1 MKTSNYDLMRD
12 QMEREFLNYDQEKMI
27 RKYGLAHNGEYLYLT
42 FAGRKCRIGRDS
54 GRVEWTEDDF
64 RHAVHADY
72 NISMTIFDVLCYA
85 KDDCCLSGRFMP
97 VNQLKGTVQSA
108 SPGKDM
114 FGGTAKKFDGH
125 TGQLAR
131 ACELLGGQKEKVGDV
146 SYRIPLFRWHPA
158 GNAGIQGMICD
169 DAVCQTAKYPARGDD
184 YASCQPDS
192 LPVILQFWESDEE
205 FPPVL
210 KLMWDENIL
219 SYMHFETTFFA
230 AGHLLE
236 RLGDLM

>member
-1 MKTSNYDLMRD
+1 MKTSNYDQMRD
-12 QMEREFLNYDQEKMI
+12 RMETEFLNYDQEKMI
-27 RKYGLAHNGEYLYLT
+27 RKYGLVHDGAYLYLT
-42 FAGRKCRIGRDS
+42 FVGRNCRISRDS

-72 NISMTIFDVLCYA
+72 NVSMTIFDVLCYA
-85 KDDCCLSGRFMP
+85 GEDCCLSGRFMP
-97 VNQLKGTVQSA
+97 VSQLKGTVQSA
-108 SPGKDM
+108 TPGKDL
-114 FGGTAKKFDGH
+114 FAGTAKKFDRCA
-125 TGQLAR
+125 GQLAR
-131 ACELLGGQKEKVGDV
+131 ACELLGGQKETVGDV
-146 SYRIPLFRWHPA
+146 SYRIPLF
-158 GNAGIQGMICD
+158 D
-169 DAVCQTAKYPARGDD
+169 F
-184 YASCQPDS
+184 

-236 RLGDLM
+236 RLLEVMDRNVREEHSGSLK

>member
-1 MKTSNYDLMRD
+1 MTTSNYDRMRD
-12 QMEREFLNYDQEKMI
+12 QMEKEFLNYDQEKMI
-27 RKYGLAHNGEYLYLT
+27 RKYGLDYDDAYLYLT
-42 FAGRKCRIGRDS
+42 FVGQKCRVSRDS

-72 NISMTIFDVLCYA
+72 NVSMTIFDVLCYA
-85 KDDCCLSGRFMP
+85 KDDCFLSGRFMP

-108 SPGKDM
+108 SPGKDL
-114 FGGTAKKFDGH
+114 FGGAAKKFDGH
-125 TGQLAR
+125 AGQLAR
-131 ACELLGGQKEKVGDV
+131 ACELLGGQKETVGDV
-146 SYRIPLFRWHPA
+146 SYRIPLFS
-158 GNAGIQGMICD
+158 Q
-169 DAVCQTAKYPARGDD
+169 YPAECTDTRGMLRDD
-184 YASCQPDS
+184 ESCQIDF

-205 FPPVL
+205 FPAVL

-236 RLGDLM
+236 RLSDLMDGNLPEGRTGFSA

>member
-1 MKTSNYDLMRD
+1 MKASNYDLMRD
-12 QMEREFLNYDQEKMI
+12 QMETEFLNYDQEKMI
-27 RKYGLAHNGEYLYLT
+27 RKYGLAHDDKYLYLT
-42 FAGRKCRIGRDS
+42 FVGRKCRIGRNS

-64 RHAVHADY
+64 CHAVHADY

-125 TGQLAR
+125 TGRLAR
-131 ACELLGGQKEKVGDV
+131 ACELLGGQKERVGDV
-146 SYRIPLFRWHPA
+146 SYRIPLFRWYPA
-158 GNAGIQGMICD
+158 KCA
-169 DAVCQTAKYPARGDD
+169 DARRNLRDSVSCQT
-184 YASCQPDS
+184 DS

-236 RLGDLM
+236 RLNGLMGEALLAEHYKCL

>member
-1 MKTSNYDLMRD
+1 MKTSNYDRMRD
-12 QMEREFLNYDQEKMI
+12 QMEKEFLNYGQEKMI
-27 RKYGLAHNGEYLYLT
+27 RKYGLAYDDAYLYLT
-42 FAGRKCRIGRDS
+42 FVGRRCRIGRDN

-64 RHAVHADY
+64 CHAAHADY
-72 NISMTIFDVLCYA
+72 NVSMTVFDVLCYA

-97 VNQLKGTVQSA
+97 VSQLKGIVQSA

-114 FGGTAKKFDGH
+114 FSGTAKKFDRH
-125 TGQLAR
+125 AGQLAK
-131 ACELLGGQKEKVGDV
+131 ACELLGGQKETVGDV
-146 SYRIPLFRWHPA
+146 SYRIPLF
-158 GNAGIQGMICD
+158 D
-169 DAVCQTAKYPARGDD
+169 F
-184 YASCQPDS
+184 

-236 RLGDLM
+236 RLSSIVQIL